1 MCSSQGIDRRHFIRS
16 SAGLAAGLAAAGLV
30 SPASAAQSSLP
41 GLNQGAETTPLSGG
55 PGQSGINFKW
65 FGTNGWEISWA
76 TRKLL
81 IDPWFG
87 RFDSG
92 FFRPGQFNPQTT
104 LTTNQD
110 ILDANIDHADQ
121 ILIGHGHWDH
131 AADLPQIARKTGA
144 MVIGSESHINALIA
158 AGVPAAQ
165 LVRVKGGEYMQFDGY
180 TIEVIPGLHSLGP
193 TKQYNPPGH
202 LYSVPSAAPSRVA
215 DLPEGDS
222 LIYQITIGDSFRI
235 FSMSTA
241 NYIERWLD
249 GLQPD
254 VALIAS
260 IFASQIHGF
269 NERLLGV
276 LNYPKVI
283 LPTHW
288 DNFEKPF
295 SQPPQDL
302 RDVFGDNGNTD
313 LWVQQV
319 KAISPESRIVML
331 EFFQS
336 YSP

>member
-1 MCSSQGIDRRHFIRS
+1 MCLSAAVDRRQFIRAGAS
-16 SAGLAAGLAAAGLV
+16 VAAGLAAGRLA
-30 SPASAAQSSLP
+30 PIASAAPVILP
-41 GLNQGAETTPLSGG
+41 GLNQGAETAPASGG
-55 PGQSGINFKW
+55 PGQTGVNFTW
-65 FGTNGWEISWA
+65 FGTNGWDISWSN
-76 TRKLL
+76 RKIL

-92 FFRPGQFNPQTT
+92 FFRPGQFNLQTP

-110 ILDANIDHADQ
+110 VLDAHIDRADQ

-131 AADLPQIARKTGA
+131 FADVPQIAMKTGA
-144 MVIGSESHINALIA
+144 MVIGSESHVNALLA
-158 AGVPAAQ
+158 AGVPATQ

-180 TIEVIPGLHSLGP
+180 TIEVVPGLHSLGL

-202 LYSVPSAAPSRVA
+202 LYAVPQSAPSKVG

-222 LIYQITIGDSFRI
+222 LIYLITIGDDYRI

-241 NYIERWLD
+241 NFIERWIS

-260 IFASQIHGF
+260 IFASSIHGF
-269 NERLLGV
+269 NERLLGA
-276 LNYPKVI
+276 LNFPKLV

-295 SQPPQDL
+295 TDPPQDL

-319 KAISPESRIVML
+319 KDVSPASQIVML
-331 EFFQS
+331 DFFQS
-336 YSP
+336 YAP

>member
-1 MCSSQGIDRRHFIRS
+1 MCLSFEVDHRQFIRGG
-16 SAGLAAGLAAAGLV
+16 AALAAGLAGAGLAR
-30 SPASAAQSSLP
+30 PALAAQASLP
-41 GLNQGAETTPLSGG
+41 GLNQGAETAPPSGG
-55 PGQSGINFKW
+55 PGQAGVNFTW
-65 FGTNGWEISWA
+65 FGTNGWEITWA
-76 TRKLL
+76 NRKIL

-92 FFRPGQFNPQTT
+92 FFRPGQFNPQTP
-104 LTTNQD
+104 LSTNQD
-110 ILDANIDHADQ
+110 VLDAHIDRADQ

-144 MVIGSESHINALIA
+144 MLIGSESHVSALLA

-165 LVRVKGGEYMQFDGY
+165 LVRVKGGENMQFDGY
-180 TIEVIPGLHSLGP
+180 SIEVFPGLHSLGP

-202 LYSVPSAAPSRVA
+202 LFSVPANPPDKVA

-222 LIYQITIGDSFRI
+222 LIYQITIGDTFRI

-241 NYIERWLD
+241 NYIERWIT

-260 IFASQIHGF
+260 IFASSIHAF
-269 NERLLGV
+269 NERLLGA
-276 LNYPKVI
+276 LNYPKLI

-302 RDVFGDNGNTD
+302 RDVFGDSGNTD

-319 KAISPESRIVML
+319 KQISPQSQIVML
-331 EFFQS
+331 DFFQS
-336 YSP
+336 YAP